1 MSQKIQSDPDELRAR
16 LNQPYTTRVEA
27 LRQIRAT
34 IPLSPSAEKE
44 LQESDARSANGLKKT
59 ESSKPSVHGKT
70 RAAAS
75 TSSRLTKPASA
86 C

>member
-1 MSQKIQSDPDELRAR
+1 MNQKIQSDPAQLRDR
-16 LNQPYTTRVEA
+16 LNQPRFTRVEA

-59 ESSKPSVHGKT
+59 ESSKRGVRRKT
-70 RAAAS
+70 PAVAS
-75 TSSRLTKPASA
+75 T
-86 C
+86 